1 VQASLGSLQKR
12 RRMLDDAWFHARGYP
27 IGSGTVASANTLVVE
42 ARLKRAGMHWARAH
56 VNPLV
61 ALRTIA
67 GNDRWADAWPQL
79 AQAERRRLWPQRVQ
93 RQERR
98 QAKRP
103 PAALHMASASEPVA
117 QPAALWPVTAPM
129 RPTASLFLALSSPKV
144 PYRPPPAHP
153 WRRFRIGRV
162 RAQPPA
168 ATCVAKL

>member
-1 VQASLGSLQKR
+1 MAERRGTAQGVATVQASLGSLQKR

-27 IGSGTVASANTLVVE
+27 IGSGTVESANTLVVE

-79 AQAERRRLWPQRVQ
+79 AQA
-93 RQERR
+93 
-98 QAKRP
+98 KRP

-129 RPTASLFLALSSPKV
+129 RPTASLSLAVSSPKV